1 MLPLLI
7 LLGTYIVLA
16 IGQPPLFRIDRAG
29 AAVIGAILMVAFGGL
44 PFDEATRAID
54 YRTLVLLFGMMVLV
68 AHLQMATFFRSAA
81 GLVAASVRHPAALV
95 AAITAA
101 AGVLSAL
108 FVNDTVCLMF
118 TPIVIEVAAL
128 RGLNPLPLL
137 LGVATGANIGSV
149 ATITGNPQN
158 MLIGSLSGISYA
170 RFAGALVPVA
180 LAGLVL
186 DAALICLLFRRD
198 LAVAASPPRPA
209 RIRPLHRR
217 LMVKP
222 LLVAAAMLVGFLAG
236 IDPALVAAG
245 GAAAL
250 LVTRRIKPEKVWKRV
265 DWDLLMLFV
274 GLFVVIGGIEHAVL
288 DRRLFEWLRPL
299 GLETMAG
306 LTAIATLLSNVIS
319 NVPAVMLLS
328 RFVPGLPE
336 PETAWLTLAMS
347 STLAGNLTLLGS
359 IANLIVL
366 EGARRRGVTITFG
379 QYLRVGLPVT
389 LATLAFGIL
398 WL

>member
-44 PFDEATRAID
+44 PFDEAARAVD

-81 GLVAASVRHPAALV
+81 RLVAAHVRHPAALV
-95 AAITAA
+95 AAITVA

-128 RGLNPLPLL
+128 RGLSPLPLL

-158 MLIGSLSGISYA
+158 MLIGSLSGIGYA
-170 RFAGALVPVA
+170 RFAGALAPVA
-180 LAGLVL
+180 LVGLAL
-186 DAALICLLFRRD
+186 NAALICLLFRRD
-198 LAVAASPPRPA
+198 LSGAAAPPRPA

-236 IDPALVAAG
+236 VEPALVAAG

-274 GLFVVIGGIEHAVL
+274 GLFIVIGGIEHAGL
-288 DRRLFEWLRPL
+288 DRQLFEWLRPL
-299 GLETMAG
+299 GLETMHG

-328 RFVPGLPE
+328 RFVPELPS

-389 LATLAFGIL
+389 LLTLAFGVW